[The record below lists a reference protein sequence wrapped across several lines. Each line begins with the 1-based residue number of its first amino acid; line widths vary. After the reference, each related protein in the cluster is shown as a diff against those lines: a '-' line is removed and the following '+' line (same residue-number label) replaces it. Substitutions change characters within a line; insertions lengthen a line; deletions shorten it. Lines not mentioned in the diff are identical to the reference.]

1 MVLLQRN
8 LYFSKDPKGVQGGG
22 GGGSEH
28 PILPMDP
35 HINTETVIQIE
46 TRVRICGQTDKTYKH
61 AHLQAGRLKET
72 FMRMFRQTD
81 V

>member
-8 LYFSKDPKGVQGGG
+8 LYFSKDPNGVQGGG
-22 GGGSEH
+22 WSQH
-28 PILPMDP
+28 PIPPMDP

-46 TRVRICGQTDKTYKH
+46 TGVRICGQTDKTYKH